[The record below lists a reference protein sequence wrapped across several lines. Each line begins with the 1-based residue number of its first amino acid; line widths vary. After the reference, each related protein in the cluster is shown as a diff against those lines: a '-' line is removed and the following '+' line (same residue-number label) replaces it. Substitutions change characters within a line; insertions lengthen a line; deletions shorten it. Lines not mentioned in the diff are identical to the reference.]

1 MKEFVYNGK
10 PQRLSKIT
18 AEYYPLFSYNAILKL
33 IKDKEIRVDG
43 AKVGEDVVVNGG
55 SVIRCYAK
63 DMRLKEIYRDENI
76 LIVYKPKG
84 LKSEGDISAESILA
98 EYEKGAILCHRLD
111 TNTDGLLI
119 FALNVRAAEEIAKG
133 FKNEKIEKVYEARV
147 YGKVPSD
154 AVYRDYLLKNAK
166 EGKVRIFQEKHAGA
180 VPVEASVKVI
190 GYDKNSTLVEV
201 VIHNGKTHQI
211 RAQLAAHGHFIL
223 GDGKYGR
230 DDINN
235 KFGVKKQQLT
245 AKKLVFSFDKGSFL
259 YYFNGALDFLK
270 RLFFNSRN
278 ITSGNSEFFRN
289 FALRQRRRVV
299 QAVPH
304 HDYFVFA
311 LVKRGFDDFRN
322 FLDKH
327 AVFDVCYHAFF
338 VGRKHIDYC
347 QFVAVAVGA
356 DGIVQRYVVFVLF
369 VDAQSHQ
376 YFVFD
381 ALRRVGRKGGA
392 FPRFIRPYRFDK
404 SDTAD

>member
-84 LKSEGDISAESILA
+84 LKSEGDISAESIMT

-119 FALNVRAAEEIAKG
+119 FALNESVAEEIAKG

-166 EGKVRIFQEKHAGA
+166 EGKVRIFRKNMRARCPSKQ
-180 VPVEASVKVI
+180 ASE
-190 GYDKNSTLVEV
+190 L
-201 VIHNGKTHQI
+201 
-211 RAQLAAHGHFIL
+211 
-223 GDGKYGR
+223 
-230 DDINN
+230 
-235 KFGVKKQQLT
+235 
-245 AKKLVFSFDKGSFL
+245 
-259 YYFNGALDFLK
+259 
-270 RLFFNSRN
+270 
-278 ITSGNSEFFRN
+278 
-289 FALRQRRRVV
+289 
-299 QAVPH
+299 
-304 HDYFVFA
+304 
-311 LVKRGFDDFRN
+311 
-322 FLDKH
+322 
-327 AVFDVCYHAFF
+327 
-338 VGRKHIDYC
+338 
-347 QFVAVAVGA
+347 
-356 DGIVQRYVVFVLF
+356 
-369 VDAQSHQ
+369 
-376 YFVFD
+376 
-381 ALRRVGRKGGA
+381 
-392 FPRFIRPYRFDK
+392 
-404 SDTAD
+404 SDTTKTQPLSRLSFTTGKPIRSARNLPRTDTLFLATASTVATI

>member
-154 AVYRDYLLKNAK
+154 AVYRDYLLKTQRK
-166 EGKVRIFQEKHAGA
+166 GK
-180 VPVEASVKVI
+180 
-190 GYDKNSTLVEV
+190 
-201 VIHNGKTHQI
+201 
-211 RAQLAAHGHFIL
+211 
-223 GDGKYGR
+223 
-230 DDINN
+230 
-235 KFGVKKQQLT
+235 
-245 AKKLVFSFDKGSFL
+245 
-259 YYFNGALDFLK
+259 
-270 RLFFNSRN
+270 
-278 ITSGNSEFFRN
+278 SGFFRKN
-289 FALRQRRRVV
+289 TRARCPSK
-299 QAVPH
+299 QA
-304 HDYFVFA
+304 
-311 LVKRGFDDFRN
+311 
-322 FLDKH
+322 
-327 AVFDVCYHAFF
+327 
-338 VGRKHIDYC
+338 
-347 QFVAVAVGA
+347 
-356 DGIVQRYVVFVLF
+356 
-369 VDAQSHQ
+369 
-376 YFVFD
+376 
-381 ALRRVGRKGGA
+381 
-392 FPRFIRPYRFDK
+392 
-404 SDTAD
+404 

>member
-84 LKSEGDISAESILA
+84 LKSEGDISAESILT

-154 AVYRDYLLKNAK
+154 AVYRDYQD
-166 EGKVRIFQEKHAGA
+166 F
-180 VPVEASVKVI
+180 S
-190 GYDKNSTLVEV
+190 
-201 VIHNGKTHQI
+201 GKTRGRGARRSKRKSYRI
-211 RAQLAAHGHFIL
+211 RQ
-223 GDGKYGR
+223 
-230 DDINN
+230 
-235 KFGVKKQQLT
+235 
-245 AKKLVFSFDKGSFL
+245 KLNPCRGCHSQRKNPSDPRATCRARTL
-259 YYFNGALDFLK
+259 YSW
-270 RLFFNSRN
+270 RRQVRSR
-278 ITSGNSEFFRN
+278 
-289 FALRQRRRVV
+289 
-299 QAVPH
+299 
-304 HDYFVFA
+304 
-311 LVKRGFDDFRN
+311 
-322 FLDKH
+322 
-327 AVFDVCYHAFF
+327 
-338 VGRKHIDYC
+338 
-347 QFVAVAVGA
+347 
-356 DGIVQRYVVFVLF
+356 RY
-369 VDAQSHQ
+369 
-376 YFVFD
+376 
-381 ALRRVGRKGGA
+381 K
-392 FPRFIRPYRFDK
+392 
-404 SDTAD
+404 

>member
-119 FALNVRAAEEIAKG
+119 FALNVSAAEEIAKG

-245 AKKLVFSFDKGSFL
+245 AKKLVFSFDEGSFL
-259 YYFNGALDFLK
+259 YYL
-270 RLFFNSRN
+270 NSKK
-278 ITSGNSEFFRN
+278 I
-289 FALRQRRRVV
+289 A
-299 QAVPH
+299 
-304 HDYFVFA
+304 
-311 LVKRGFDDFRN
+311 
-322 FLDKH
+322 
-327 AVFDVCYHAFF
+327 
-338 VGRKHIDYC
+338 I
-347 QFVAVAVGA
+347 
-356 DGIVQRYVVFVLF
+356 
-369 VDAQSHQ
+369 
-376 YFVFD
+376 
-381 ALRRVGRKGGA
+381 
-392 FPRFIRPYRFDK
+392 
-404 SDTAD
+404 

>member
-119 FALNVRAAEEIAKG
+119 FALNVSAAEEIAKG

-166 EGKVRIFQEKHAGA
+166 EGKVRIFR
-180 VPVEASVKVI
+180 
-190 GYDKNSTLVEV
+190 KNT
-201 VIHNGKTHQI
+201 
-211 RAQLAAHGHFIL
+211 RA
-223 GDGKYGR
+223 R
-230 DDINN
+230 CPS
-235 KFGVKKQQLT
+235 KQT
-245 AKKLVFSFDKGSFL
+245 
-259 YYFNGALDFLK
+259 
-270 RLFFNSRN
+270 
-278 ITSGNSEFFRN
+278 
-289 FALRQRRRVV
+289 
-299 QAVPH
+299 
-304 HDYFVFA
+304 
-311 LVKRGFDDFRN
+311 
-322 FLDKH
+322 
-327 AVFDVCYHAFF
+327 
-338 VGRKHIDYC
+338 
-347 QFVAVAVGA
+347 
-356 DGIVQRYVVFVLF
+356 
-369 VDAQSHQ
+369 
-376 YFVFD
+376 
-381 ALRRVGRKGGA
+381 
-392 FPRFIRPYRFDK
+392 
-404 SDTAD
+404 

>member
-84 LKSEGDISAESILA
+84 LKSEGDISAESILT

-119 FALNVRAAEEIAKG
+119 FALNESAAEEIAKG

-259 YYFNGALDFLK
+259 YYL
-270 RLFFNSRN
+270 
-278 ITSGNSEFFRN
+278 N
-289 FALRQRRRVV
+289 FKIIA
-299 QAVPH
+299 
-304 HDYFVFA
+304 
-311 LVKRGFDDFRN
+311 
-322 FLDKH
+322 
-327 AVFDVCYHAFF
+327 
-338 VGRKHIDYC
+338 I
-347 QFVAVAVGA
+347 
-356 DGIVQRYVVFVLF
+356 
-369 VDAQSHQ
+369 
-376 YFVFD
+376 
-381 ALRRVGRKGGA
+381 
-392 FPRFIRPYRFDK
+392 
-404 SDTAD
+404 